1 MLNYDWLLSGE
12 AMDAVGAGRV
22 GDASLKHSSRG
33 WVTGW
38 FQASFQIRLDDDD
51 VPSSFYGVSF
61 SLGDCEVLLPEG
73 GFPCRD
79 LLEGWGLFQGP
90 S

>member
-12 AMDAVGAGRV
+12 AADAVGTGKV

-38 FQASFQIRLDDDD
+38 FQASFQMCLDADD
-51 VPSSFYGVSF
+51 VPSSFYGVS
-61 SLGDCEVLLPEG
+61 
-73 GFPCRD
+73 
-79 LLEGWGLFQGP
+79 
-90 S
+90 

>member
-12 AMDAVGAGRV
+12 TVDAVGAGRS

-38 FQASFQIRLDDDD
+38 FQAGFQLCLYADGALFF
-51 VPSSFYGVSF
+51 SCGVSF
-61 SLGDCEVLLPEG
+61 SWGSCGVPLGEG
-73 GFPCRD
+73 DSPCRD
-79 LLEGWGLFQGP
+79 LLKG
-90 S
+90 